1 MGYDLNFRSRIPG
14 TTLAH
19 DDFVSH
25 FASRANYEVS
35 ESQAWYANED
45 TGVYFTFDFNEEC
58 DDVAEEPDDVPP
70 LLPVAFNLNYRRPSA
85 FGLEAATELA
95 AFVQRFD
102 LLVSDP
108 QISGMGDG
116 EYSEAGF
123 LRGWNA
129 GNAVGYRSVA
139 SEEAVP
145 DALTLPTSQIESLWR
160 WNFNRNK
167 RQDQV
172 GEGAFVPRVFLF
184 NDGGRVLTGVAWAD
198 GIPILLPRVDLVL
211 VPRDRLAPRKWLR
224 SQKDLVVFSWAEIEP
239 LVQRF
244 RCESG
249 SPSAYELFYETS
261 PPEIERAI
269 REKTPPK
276 NAPTGFAFDQVLNR
290 ELLEEAKNS
299 KPSDGA
305 ESR

>member
-1 MGYDLNFRSRIPG
+1 MSYGLNFRSRIPG
-14 TTLAH
+14 TTLPH
-19 DDFVSH
+19 VDFVSY
-25 FASRANYEVS
+25 FATRAIYEVN

-45 TGVYFTFDFNEEC
+45 TGVYFTFDFSEDAN
-58 DDVAEEPDDVPP
+58 DVAEASDDVPP
-70 LLPVAFNLNYRRPSA
+70 LLPVAFKLNHLRPSA
-85 FGLEAATELA
+85 FGLEAAPELA

-116 EYSEAGF
+116 DYSEAGF

-129 GNAVGYRSVA
+129 GNAVGYRSLA
-139 SEEAVP
+139 SDEARP

-160 WNFNRNK
+160 WNFDRNK

-172 GEGAFVPRVFLF
+172 GEGAFVPRVFFF

-198 GIPILLPRVDLVL
+198 GIPILLPDVDVVL
-211 VPRDRLAPRKWLR
+211 VPRDRLAPRKRLR
-224 SQKDLVVFSWAEIEP
+224 SQKDVVVFSWAELEP

-249 SPSAYELFYETS
+249 SPIAYELFYETT
-261 PPEIERAI
+261 PPEIDRVI
-269 REKTPPK
+269 REKALPK
-276 NAPTGFAFDQVLNR
+276 EAPTGLPFDQVLNR
-290 ELLEEAKNS
+290 ELLEEAKTS
-299 KPSDGA
+299 
-305 ESR
+305 